1 MDIAMQIELPRRNS
15 ETGSPVYFKV
25 ILSAPRCMLEDA
37 AQKIGVADNRT
48 PFDITV
54 SYCCIDELT
63 DAAYPHTAVNELN
76 FLAGLLKDMRKDQ
89 SLVYKALLHQNLAL
103 PDMKRLINLTYG
115 LDAVPSFACSGDREY
130 GRFCIENDML
140 EVLGSEFENLPETV
154 YQTLDAEQ
162 VGRKVR
168 EAENGAFAGG
178 RYLDLSQYKYK
189 EVYDGI
195 HLPAEQEEPYV
206 FRLQVS
212 GHPDVRSQPSSENLV
227 WITLPAKMD
236 ALNETTNQLGEKR
249 IQNCRCSRFLSS
261 IPQITDKV
269 FNTMNSLPVLNELA
283 EKLSTLPQESL
294 AKFKAVLEYE
304 DSDSIESAL
313 EMTGNLNQYEF
324 HSDVRDAADYGRR
337 YLSGRLAPDLDSSL
351 LPNLDTHH
359 LGNALMARNGAAV
372 TEYGSVQK
380 VQAPILNDDEKP
392 AEKEDDPSTVT
403 DEEPEECGMDGFH
416 L

>member
-1 MDIAMQIELPRRNS
+1 MDIAMQIELSRRNP
-15 ETGSPVYFKV
+15 ETGSPVYSKV
-25 ILSAPRCMLEDA
+25 ILSAPSCMLEDA
-37 AQKIGVADNRT
+37 AQKIGVTDNRT

-63 DAAYPHTAVNELN
+63 DAAFPHTAMDELN
-76 FLAGLLKDMRKDQ
+76 FLAGRLKEMRKDQ
-89 SLVYKALLHQNLAL
+89 SLMYKALLHQNLTL
-103 PDMKRLINLTYG
+103 PDMKHLINLTYG

-140 EVLGSEFENLPETV
+140 EALGSEFENLPETV

-178 RYLDLSQYKYK
+178 QYLDLSQYQYK
-189 EVYDGI
+189 EVYDGV
-195 HLPAEQEEPYV
+195 HLPDGPEKPYV

-212 GHPDVRSQPSSENLV
+212 GHPDNRSQTPPENQV
-227 WITLPAKMD
+227 WVTLPAKTE
-236 ALNETTNQLGEKR
+236 ALNDTANQLGEKW
-249 IQNCRCSRFLSS
+249 IQDCRCNRFLSS
-261 IPQITDKV
+261 IPQITDKM
-269 FNTMNSLPVLNELA
+269 FKDMDSLPALNELA
-283 EKLSTLPQESL
+283 EKLSALPRESL

-304 DSDSIESAL
+304 DSDTIESAL
-313 EMTGNLNQYEF
+313 EIADNLNQYEF

-337 YLSGRLAPDLDSSL
+337 YLSGHLAPDFDHSL
-351 LPNLDTHH
+351 LPNLDTRH
-359 LGNALMARNGAAV
+359 LGNALMTRNGAAV

-392 AEKEDDPSTVT
+392 AEKEDDPSTVA
-403 DEEPEECGMDGFH
+403 DDANEERGMDGFH